1 MKEKKIY
8 LTEQEIP
15 SSWYNMKADLPK
27 QLPPMIMADTLQPPA
42 IEMLESLFAKPLVA
56 QEISTERY
64 IEIPEEVKNLYTMYR
79 PSPLIRAN
87 FLEEKLGLKS
97 KIYFKNEGVSPSGSH
112 KSNSAIAQ
120 AYYNKSIGVKRLV
133 TETGAGQW
141 GSALSMACKVFDI
154 ECVVYMVKVSYKQ
167 KPYRRILM
175 ETYGATVYPSPSEH
189 TAAGRAMLEKCPET
203 SGSLAM
209 AISEAIEDAMQGENS
224 RYALGSVLSHVV
236 LHQTIVGQEAKKQFD
251 LIGEYPDV
259 VVGCIG
265 GGSSLSGIAF
275 PFIHDKLVK
284 GKDVRIVS
292 VEPKACPKFTRGK
305 YAYDFGDASNM
316 TPLIPMYT
324 LGNGF
329 SPSSIHAG
337 GLRYHGGNAELSLL
351 IKEGIVEAKAL
362 GQKEVFA
369 AAILFAQTE
378 GIIPAPES
386 AHAIAQ
392 AIIEAKNADLEG
404 KPKTILLNL
413 TGHGH
418 FDMSA
423 YDNYLLGD
431 MQDVVPTDEEINES
445 LKTIPKAP
453 DISNW

>member
-1 MKEKKIY
+1 MREKKIY

-15 SSWYNMKADLPK
+15 NSWYNMKADLPK
-27 QLPPMIMADTLQPPA
+27 QLPPMIMADTLKPPA
-42 IEMLESLFAKPLVA
+42 IEMLERLFAKPLIE
-56 QEISTERY
+56 QELSNERY
-64 IEIPEEVKNLYTMYR
+64 IEIPEEVKKLYTMYR

-97 KIYFKNEGVSPSGSH
+97 KLYFKYEGVSPSGSH

-120 AYYNKSIGVKRLV
+120 AYYNKSIGMKRLV

-141 GSALSMACKVFDI
+141 GSALSMACKVFDL
-154 ECVVYMVKVSYKQ
+154 ECVVYMVKVSYNQ
-167 KPYRRILM
+167 KPYRKMLM
-175 ETYGATVYPSPSEH
+175 ETYGATVIPSPSEH
-189 TAAGRAMLEKCPET
+189 TSAGRAILAKTPNT

-209 AISEAIEDAMQGENS
+209 AISEAIEDALEDDHS

-236 LHQTIVGQEAKKQFD
+236 LHQTIIGQEAKKQFE
-251 LIGEYPDV
+251 LINEYPDV

-265 GGSSLSGIAF
+265 GGSSLTGMAF
-275 PFIHDKLVK
+275 PFVQDKLT
-284 GKDVRIVS
+284 KDKDIRIVS
-292 VEPKACPKFTRGK
+292 VEPKACPKFTKGR
-305 YAYDFGDASNM
+305 YAYDFGDASGM

-329 SPSSIHAG
+329 TPSSIHAG

-351 IKEGIVEAKAL
+351 IKEGIVEAKAI
-362 GQKEVFA
+362 GQKDVFKA
-369 AAILFAQTE
+369 AVLFAQTE

-386 AHAIAQ
+386 SHAIAQ
-392 AIIEAKNADLEG
+392 AIIEAQNADAEG
-404 KPKTILLNL
+404 KPKTILFNL

-423 YDNYLLGD
+423 YDNYLSGE
-431 MQDVVPTDEEINES
+431 MQDIVPTDDEINES

-453 DISNW
+453 DISNY